1 MGWQTR
7 LPLTRCLREPYANLT
22 RILRGLHYQPH
33 IFGPII
39 PATVLRGW
47 RNRDVYLVIQ
57 TCLMQQR
64 VVVVVVVAAAAA
76 VVVVGSNNNNWSRLP
91 SHQSGIVQSM
101 GLVAFRVSWVH
112 LGGTLLSP
120 TPVLNL
126 TVANRVPVLCALQL
140 TISAAAFTC
149 GTDE

>member
-1 MGWQTR
+1 MHLGIGSWDHQQMNGLANETAAYALLTR
-7 LPLTRCLREPYANLT
+7 TLRASYADCTISHTFLDPLYLPLLCDC
-22 RILRGLHYQPH
+22 
-33 IFGPII
+33 
-39 PATVLRGW
+39 GW

-101 GLVAFRVSWVH
+101 VLVGWQIVS
-112 LGGTLLSP
+112 LCC
-120 TPVLNL
+120 VLYN
-126 TVANRVPVLCALQL
+126 
-140 TISAAAFTC
+140 
-149 GTDE
+149 